1 MPIVTQESV
10 SDAAR
15 DLESNGSR
23 ASVRKVMSALGG
35 GSPNQIAP
43 LLAQYHAS
51 KTVLQKPAIPLDPR
65 IPDLIARQIEDAA
78 ANAARAAD
86 ERAAVAADD
95 LEVVSEASRV
105 LELRIQELL
114 GELDQTRQQMTVQVA
129 ELTADRDKEATL
141 AVERQV
147 EITRLHELLAREQAA
162 AEAARIET
170 AKSQLT
176 VDQQARD
183 LETKT
188 DALRTLKD
196 DLDAV
201 REAKDKAEKD
211 LAVAE
216 ALRAV
221 ADQAVKDEKQK
232 SVDLQKQVDD
242 LRLAKDK
249 VEAELSAQKSNA
261 AAAEAALGEKKSM
274 VEELR
279 GQIAMASA
287 ERDRALTDKAE
298 LTAERDRIRDAYK
311 SHGEASK
318 RREAELKAEVD
329 GLKDS
334 VATER
339 QGRLQDALD
348 KQLQLGQKTAAA
360 KGKPAAATQ

>member
-1 MPIVTQESV
+1 
-10 SDAAR
+10 
-15 DLESNGSR
+15 
-23 ASVRKVMSALGG
+23 
-35 GSPNQIAP
+35 

-114 GELDQTRQQMTVQVA
+114 GELDQTRQQTTVQVA

-170 AKSQLT
+170 AKSHLT
-176 VDQQARD
+176 IDGQKKD
-183 LETKT
+183 IETKD
-188 DALRTLKD
+188 DALTNLKTELNAVRIAKD
-196 DLDAV
+196 D
-201 REAKDKAEKD
+201 AEKK

-216 ALRAV
+216 ALANV
-221 ADQAVKDEKQK
+221 ANQAIQDEKQK
-232 SVDLQKQVDD
+232 IVDLQKQINE
-242 LRLAKDK
+242 LRTAKDK
-249 VEAELSAQKSNA
+249 VDAELTNEKSKA
-261 AAAEAALGEKKSM
+261 AAAESALKEKKEL

-279 GQIAMASA
+279 GQVTMVSA
-287 ERDRALTDKAE
+287 ERDRLLVDKSE
-298 LTAERDRIRDAYK
+298 LTAERDRIRDSYRTQ
-311 SHGEASK
+311 GENSK
-318 RREAELKAEVD
+318 RREAELKAEVE

-334 VATER
+334 LATAR
-339 QGRLQDALD
+339 QERLQGALD
-348 KQLQLGQKTAAA
+348 QQLGQAAK
-360 KGKPAAATQ
+360 KGKPAPVAQ